1 MIVKDSDDK
10 KKKKAIKDLNLLVAG
25 GKRREGVL
33 DRLRAVK
40 SYNLI
45 LQKTSTPNVLFN
57 RPIFTRKRIKK
68 KLHVTG
74 TWRLIILLSTFVS
87 V

>member
-1 MIVKDSDDK
+1 MIVKDRNDK
-10 KKKKAIKDLNLLVAG
+10 RKGNQRPKPPVAG

-45 LQKTSTPNVLFN
+45 LQKTSTPNVLLN
-57 RPIFTRKRIKK
+57 RPIFTCGRISK
-68 KLHVTG
+68 KLHVMG

-87 V
+87 A